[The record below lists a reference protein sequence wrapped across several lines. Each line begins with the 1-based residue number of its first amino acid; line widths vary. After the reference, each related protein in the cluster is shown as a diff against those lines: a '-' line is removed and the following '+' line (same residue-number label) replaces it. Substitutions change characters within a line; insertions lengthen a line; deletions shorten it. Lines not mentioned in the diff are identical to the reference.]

1 MARPNRAGKMHSLKD
16 ARHPVLVKKNGER
29 IVAQTELGQLQEKR
43 ERIVA
48 QLDEI
53 DGEIVAL
60 KKKRHAE
67 LMAEIEEL
75 GLNAPPS
82 AASGSKKISRQR
94 DPLKPCKVCGETGH
108 DARRHRSDGKKSVE
122 AAT

>member
-1 MARPNRAGKMHSLKD
+1 MVKSKRAGKMHSLKD

-43 ERIVA
+43 ERIAA
-48 QLDEI
+48 QLEEV

-75 GLNAPPS
+75 GLNASPS
-82 AASGSKKISRQR
+82 ALRASRNGRWRISGCA
-94 DPLKPCKVCGETGH
+94 PIM
-108 DARRHRSDGKKSVE
+108 ARRRSS
-122 AAT
+122 AW